1 MISEQR
7 RGKKEVDNILVFT
20 VLLGTILAILLWI
33 CVVVIDIQRDLKE
46 IHNTLDIMEEMFEQ
60 DAS

>member
-1 MISEQR
+1 MISEHR
-7 RGKKEVDNILVFT
+7 VKKPENVLVLT
-20 VLLGTILAILLWI
+20 VLLGAILAILFWI
-33 CVVVIDIQRDLKE
+33 CIVVNDIQRDLKE

>member
-1 MISEQR
+1 MI
-7 RGKKEVDNILVFT
+7 GKATKETIKVDDILYLSILSGV
-20 VLLGTILAILLWI
+20 ILALLIWVGI
-33 CVVVIDIQRDLKE
+33 VVNDIQRDLKE